1 VPSPKPAAKPAL
13 THERRAELVREEAL
27 RLGFDAV
34 AFAQADDLDREYER
48 YAAFLERGA
57 HGAMAYL
64 ADDPEARRGV
74 NHRRFVPGA
83 RTVIC
88 TATRTATEPGEGVE
102 ALIARYARGRDYHN
116 ALKRKLKKLAR
127 FVATLGGEGEEVVAR
142 GYVDAAPM
150 LERAYAARSG
160 LGFIGKNG
168 LCIVPG
174 LGSMVLLGEVVTTLP
189 IAPGDPLAERCGSCT
204 RCLEACP
211 TQAFDAPWI
220 LDPRK
225 CVAYL
230 TIEHAGP
237 IPEALEGRLG
247 AHLFGCDDCQTV
259 CPFNAGKATRE
270 PLAEASLA
278 PLPTWRG
285 LTLADVLR
293 LDEPALRALTEATPL
308 RRPGPEGLLRNAALA
323 LEAAGPS
330 DDERALLMEIASS
343 HASGL
348 VRATAAR
355 ALERL
360 ERGLAATSR
369 HPIG

>member
-1 VPSPKPAAKPAL
+1 MVASPPPRKPSLAPAQ
-13 THERRAELVREEAL
+13 RAALVREEAL

-34 AFAQADDLDREYER
+34 AFARAEPLDAEYAR
-48 YAAFLERGA
+48 YEEFLARGA
-57 HGAMAYL
+57 HGSMAFL
-64 ADDPEARRGV
+64 ADDPEARRSV
-74 NHRRFVPGA
+74 DHRRFVPGA

-88 TATRTATEPGEGVE
+88 TATRTTSEPGEGLE
-102 ALIARYARGRDYHN
+102 ATVARYARGRDYHN

-127 FVATLGGEGEEVVAR
+127 FVATLGEESEEVVAR

-150 LERAYAARSG
+150 LERAWAARSG

-174 LGSMVLLGEVVTTLP
+174 IGSYLLLGEVVTTLA
-189 IAPGDPLAERCGSCT
+189 IAPGSPLEERCGSCT

-211 TQAFDAPWI
+211 TQAFDAPWV
-220 LDPRK
+220 LDPRR

-237 IPEALEGRLG
+237 FPEPQADAVG
-247 AHLFGCDDCQTV
+247 AHLFGCDDCQSV

-270 PLAEASLA
+270 PLREASLA

-285 LTLADVLR
+285 LTLRDLLR
-293 LDEPALRALTEATPL
+293 LSDDELRAAVDGTPL
-308 RRPGPEGLLRNAALA
+308 RRPGAEGLLRNAVAVLA
-323 LEAAGPS
+323 ATATG
-330 DDERALLMEIASS
+330 DDDRALLREVADD
-343 HASGL
+343 HRHET
-348 VRATAAR
+348 VRITAQR

-360 ERGLAATSR
+360 ALRSR
-369 HPIG
+369 